1 MKFKRQYELNLFAKG
16 WKMIM
21 YLTHFANENFS
32 LLRIKILY
40 GNSDGMQIRIAS
52 DECYKHKIATL
63 KNFIEMR
70 QTTLNDPKFDI
81 QILLCE

>member
-1 MKFKRQYELNLFAKG
+1 
-16 WKMIM
+16 MIM

-32 LLRIKILY
+32 LLRIKFFY
-40 GNSDGMQIRIAS
+40 GNSDGMQIRIAN
-52 DECYKHKIATL
+52 DGYYKHKIATL

-70 QTTLNDPKFDI
+70 QMILNGPKFDI